1 MELFH
6 KNNMWEPFFWIRV
19 LSYDTSPCH
28 RTPLSPVWS
37 TSCRVSTWSISS
49 PPAPPPLPPGPP
61 RPRTAG
67 LDTGDSEPGL
77 RGTGHQDPRFWK
89 TDLQN
94 KFYLANFHV
103 TLTIWNQYPLG
114 QEPGG
119 SAPCVSDPSSASS
132 WWRWRRSWRRC
143 KASQGSRRRCRWPDS
158 PSPLDS
164 HHSFHA
170 LLILVIKRFIIC
182 LNFSRVSPSSVFQF
196 LVPGN
201 NEQCRRSRAAGTGPG
216 PALLQQLCFQWF
228 CRFIIPI
235 PALPLPAQSS
245 IQGTIQSHF

>member
-1 MELFH
+1 M
-6 KNNMWEPFFWIRV
+6 
-19 LSYDTSPCH
+19 
-28 RTPLSPVWS
+28 
-37 TSCRVSTWSISS
+37 
-49 PPAPPPLPPGPP
+49 
-61 RPRTAG
+61 
-67 LDTGDSEPGL
+67 
-77 RGTGHQDPRFWK
+77 
-89 TDLQN
+89 
-94 KFYLANFHV
+94 
-103 TLTIWNQYPLG
+103 IWNQYPLG

-201 NEQCRRSRAAGTGPG
+201 NEGCRRSRACSACWHGPRSRPAPATLFSMVLSVYYSNPCPPSAGSKLHPRNHSV
-216 PALLQQLCFQWF
+216 AFLMLDQLKGCLAS
-228 CRFIIPI
+228 CIC
-235 PALPLPAQSS
+235 
-245 IQGTIQSHF
+245 